1 MDQDNA
7 QLVPALPVLRHP
19 PASSEGSYGQMAF
32 SETIQVPVCPS
43 MEKGQQGHV
52 ENMSQADLPLCGP
65 QRDPRAHI
73 VHNLGHEALKSTLAV
88 VLKCTEGNGRKQVG
102 GVCKGGG
109 EADPRDATSKSGHK
123 AEDPSPAA
131 GASCLLPNGA
141 ALHTDV
147 KFPYRHEISTNNE
160 GSIAH
165 RREDQVRHASH
176 HATTTLHH
184 QQGSGVQQ
192 VFHGDRTGDAQLVY
206 NVRPVEP
213 RGGDTEAILS
223 KLNIRPNRDG
233 KPAQCSMSLI
243 EKSV

>member
-1 MDQDNA
+1 MVGLAGLAVYDYSWAAKAKTDA
-7 QLVPALPVLRHP
+7 PAFTCNGE
-19 PASSEGSYGQMAF
+19 S
-32 SETIQVPVCPS
+32 I
-43 MEKGQQGHV
+43 V

-65 QRDPRAHI
+65 QRDRRAHI

-88 VLKCTEGNGRKQVG
+88 VLKCTEGNGREQVG
-102 GVCKGGG
+102 GAESSQVCKGGG

-147 KFPYRHEISTNNE
+147 KLFYRHEISTNNE

-176 HATTTLHH
+176 HATTTLHPIY
-184 QQGSGVQQ
+184 
-192 VFHGDRTGDAQLVY
+192 D
-206 NVRPVEP
+206 
-213 RGGDTEAILS
+213 
-223 KLNIRPNRDG
+223 
-233 KPAQCSMSLI
+233 
-243 EKSV
+243 